1 MRSRIEPHQHKYI
14 FIYTHTY
21 KNKLNRDIHLPTYL
35 LKRAGKLA
43 QQLALSEYVYVFHRQ
58 ISEA

>member
-21 KNKLNRDIHLPTYL
+21 KNKLNRDLPTYL

-58 ISEA
+58 ISED